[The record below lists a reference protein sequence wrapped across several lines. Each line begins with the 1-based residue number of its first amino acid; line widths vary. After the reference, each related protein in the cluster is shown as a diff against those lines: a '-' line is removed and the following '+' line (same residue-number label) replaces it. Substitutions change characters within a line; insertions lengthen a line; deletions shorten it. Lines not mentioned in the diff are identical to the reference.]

1 MGRWGHCLFE
11 ADNDQDLACHLA
23 VEITGAQ
30 DGPEFEALCSF
41 GYAGIA
47 ADGNQVVDGPVLKRI
62 RQKFDAGLG
71 NKLIDKYRAV
81 AVGTNDSW
89 EKHEA
94 KYRVIILGALMMGTG
109 AEIRDHDLQHLRRL
123 ASEVQCNEKFTLAFA
138 DTGFRGPG
146 KRQFLAALDN
156 YTPGTPRSYNQPS
169 CHACGKSKQDTGK
182 APLKCSG
189 CSKGWFCDKDCQRSL
204 WSVHKQNCRKA
215 LNRGGAFVMLNV

>member
-11 ADNDQDLACHLA
+11 ADNDQDLAYGFAL
-23 VEITGAQ
+23 EITGTE

-41 GYAGIA
+41 GYAGIGADGTMA
-47 ADGNQVVDGPVLKRI
+47 ADGQVLERVG
-62 RQKFDAGLG
+62 QKLDAGLG
-71 NKLIDKYRAV
+71 NKLIDKYRALAV
-81 AVGTNDSW
+81 ATKNPW
-89 EKHEA
+89 EEHEA

-109 AEIRDHDLQHLRRL
+109 AKIGDHNLQHLRQL

-189 CSKGWFCDKDCQRSL
+189 CPKGWFCDKDCQRSL
-204 WSVHKQNCRKA
+204 WNVHKQSC
-215 LNRGGAFVMLNV
+215 GANVNPRVLNV